1 MTRMYRIACFSLAII
16 MIGAGLAACAS
27 VTENQQ
33 SPTPL
38 EQRMPAHASEG
49 AAAKANLVCKRAAQ
63 TMCIPRGART
73 FLEVKAGD
81 ATPAGKY
88 AAAAFEAHLSGDG
101 AYIVED
107 RASAAVVVKLRIAA
121 AGIEDTG
128 TTYGFPSMTLPPI
141 PGKTTSSTTTPSLS
155 VFSTFQR
162 LGVVELHAEAVDAKT
177 GARITAVGPLSAVS
191 RIRRGSVL
199 TVFSFGGRD
208 ELADVET
215 TSKP

>member
-1 MTRMYRIACFSLAII
+1 MSLVRIAWLGLAVII
-16 MIGAGLAACAS
+16 IGAGLASCAS
-27 VTENQQ
+27 VTENVQ
-33 SPTPL
+33 SPTPQ

-49 AAAKANLVCKRAAQ
+49 AAAKVNLVCKWKAQ
-63 TMCIPRGART
+63 TMCIPQGART
-73 FLEVKAGD
+73 YLEVKAGD
-81 ATPAGKY
+81 STPAGKY

-107 RASAAVVVKLRIAA
+107 RALAAVIVKLRIAA

-128 TTYGFPSMTLPPI
+128 TTYGFPAMTLPPI

-155 VFSTFQR
+155 FFSTFER

-177 GARITAVGPLSAVS
+177 GARITAVGPVSAVS

-199 TVFSFGGRD
+199 TVFSFGGKD
-208 ELADVET
+208 ELQEVQTT
-215 TSKP
+215 TSR